1 VWVLP
6 VDLLCNQKYF
16 QMKEIQEYE
25 KDLALIRSMM
35 EKSGK
40 FISLSGMSGILAGLY
55 ALAGAVAA
63 YFLVHYPISPLHYR
77 IYSITETGIL
87 WKLIFIAGIVL
98 SASIVTGLILS
109 HRKAKKSGLQ
119 LWSATSRQLFL
130 NMAVPLITG
139 GIFILIILYTGHFGL
154 AAPTC
159 LIFYGIA
166 LIHASQNTFDEVRYL
181 GFSEIALGLISALL
195 PGYGLLFWALGFG
208 VLHIIYGAFLY
219 NKYDR

>member
-1 VWVLP
+1 MLP